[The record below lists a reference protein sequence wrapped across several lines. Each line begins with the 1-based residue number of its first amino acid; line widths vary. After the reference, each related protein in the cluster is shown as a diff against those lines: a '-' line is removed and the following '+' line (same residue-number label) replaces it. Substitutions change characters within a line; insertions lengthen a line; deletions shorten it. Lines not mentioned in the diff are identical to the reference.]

1 MLKNELSLIGKK
13 MTFEE
18 LNNFMIENNYYD
30 IHNDLSEKEIQDCL
44 NENVIAFENKF
55 QDSIEDIYTYIEFEV
70 FENNILKINNMF
82 EM

>member
-18 LNNFMIENNYYD
+18 LNNFMIENNYYN
-30 IHNDLSEKEIQDCL
+30 IHNDLSEREIQDCL

-55 QDSIEDIYTYIEFEV
+55 QDSVEEIYTYIEFEV
-70 FENNILKINNMF
+70 FENNILKINNIF

>member
-18 LNNFMIENNYYD
+18 LNNFMIENNYYN
-30 IHNDLSEKEIQDCL
+30 IHNDLSEREIQDCL

-55 QDSIEDIYTYIEFEV
+55 QDSVEDIYTYIEFEV
-70 FENNILKINNMF
+70 FENNILKINNIFTM
-82 EM
+82 

>member
-18 LNNFMIENNYYD
+18 LNNFMIENNYYN
-30 IHNDLSEKEIQDCL
+30 IHNDLSEREIQDCL

-55 QDSIEDIYTYIEFEV
+55 QDSIEDIYTYVEFEI
-70 FENNILKINNMF
+70 FENNILKINNIF

>member
-13 MTFEE
+13 ITFEE
-18 LNNFMIENNYYD
+18 LNNFMIKNNYYS

-55 QDSIEDIYTYIEFEV
+55 QDSVEEIYTYIEFEV
-70 FENNILKINNMF
+70 FENNILKINNIF

>member
-1 MLKNELSLIGKK
+1 

-18 LNNFMIENNYYD
+18 LNNFMIKNNYYN
-30 IHNDLSEKEIQDCL
+30 IHNDLSEVEIQDCL

-55 QDSIEDIYTYIEFEV
+55 QDSVENIYTYIEFEV
-70 FENNILKINNMF
+70 FENNILKINNIF

>member
-13 MTFEE
+13 ITFEE
-18 LNNFMIENNYYD
+18 LNNFMIENNYYS

-55 QDSIEDIYTYIEFEV
+55 QDSVEEIYTYIEFEV
-70 FENNILKINNMF
+70 FENNILKINNIF
-82 EM
+82 EI

>member
-1 MLKNELSLIGKK
+1 
-13 MTFEE
+13 
-18 LNNFMIENNYYD
+18 NFMIENNYYD

-70 FENNILKINNMF
+70 FENNILKINNIF

>member
-18 LNNFMIENNYYD
+18 LNNFMIENNYYN
-30 IHNDLSEKEIQDCL
+30 IHNDLSEREIQDCL
-44 NENVIAFENKF
+44 NENIIAFENKF
-55 QDSIEDIYTYIEFEV
+55 QDSVEDIYTYIEFEV
-70 FENNILKINNMF
+70 FENNILKINNIF

>member
-18 LNNFMIENNYYD
+18 LNNFMIENNYYN
-30 IHNDLSEKEIQDCL
+30 IHNDLSEREIQDCL

-55 QDSIEDIYTYIEFEV
+55 QDSVEDIYTYIEFEV
-70 FENNILKINNMF
+70 F
-82 EM
+82 

>member
-55 QDSIEDIYTYIEFEV
+55 QEFEV
-70 FENNILKINNMF
+70 FENNILKINNIF

>member
-30 IHNDLSEKEIQDCL
+30 IHNDLSEREIQDCL

-70 FENNILKINNMF
+70 FENNILKINNIF

>member
-18 LNNFMIENNYYD
+18 LNNFMIENNYYS

-44 NENVIAFENKF
+44 NGNVIAFENKF
-55 QDSIEDIYTYIEFEV
+55 QDSVEEIYTYIEFEV
-70 FENNILKINNMF
+70 FENNILKINNIF

>member
-13 MTFEE
+13 ITFEE
-18 LNNFMIENNYYD
+18 LNNFMIENNYYS

-55 QDSIEDIYTYIEFEV
+55 QDSVEEIYTYIEFEV
-70 FENNILKINNMF
+70 FENNILKINNIF

>member
-18 LNNFMIENNYYD
+18 LNNFMIENNYYN
-30 IHNDLSEKEIQDCL
+30 IHNDLSEREIQDCL

-55 QDSIEDIYTYIEFEV
+55 QDSVEDIYTYIEFEV
-70 FENNILKINNMF
+70 FENNILKINNIF

>member
-18 LNNFMIENNYYD
+18 LNNFMIENNYYN
-30 IHNDLSEKEIQDCL
+30 IHNDLSEREIQDCL

-70 FENNILKINNMF
+70 FENNILKINNIF

>member
-70 FENNILKINNMF
+70 FENNILKINNIF

>member
-18 LNNFMIENNYYD
+18 LNNFMIENNYYS
-30 IHNDLSEKEIQDCL
+30 IHNDLNEREIQDCL
-44 NENVIAFENKF
+44 NEGVIAFENKS

-70 FENNILKINNMF
+70 FENNILKINNIF